1 MPYNQIVKSV
11 MKRSYKSHL
20 RRKRRKRK
28 GMKSAFRAC
37 CDGQA
42 CTFPT
47 ALSDKSEVSEVDG

>member
-11 MKRSYKSHL
+11 MKR
-20 RRKRRKRK
+20 
-28 GMKSAFRAC
+28 
-37 CDGQA
+37 A